1 MCIFGPLLAKFAQFR
16 TLKWH
21 LIVIGDIVAAT
32 LICNKILNVTNQ
44 VAWILNFLKVKKLW
58 TLSLLGGVKIVFKL
72 QDVNF
77 SSLFRIWNKAFSK
90 SGVAEITF
98 WAIASSLYKLFR
110 NETRGK
116 TRSKTRN
123 KSRSKA
129 WSKTQNK
136 TRRITI
142 SCEVSH
148 KSYFEIF
155 RTNVTFMV
163 RPSVIVK
170 CKFVKIKVLHNLLPK
185 GTHW

>member
-1 MCIFGPLLAKFAQFR
+1 M
-16 TLKWH
+16 
-21 LIVIGDIVAAT
+21 IVIGDIVAAT

-116 TRSKTRN
+116 TRSKT
-123 KSRSKA
+123 
-129 WSKTQNK
+129 QNK

-170 CKFVKIKVLHNLLPK
+170 CKFVKIEVLHNLLPK
-185 GTHW
+185 GTH

>member
-116 TRSKTRN
+116 TRSKT
-123 KSRSKA
+123 
-129 WSKTQNK
+129 QNK

-185 GTHW
+185 GTH

>member
-1 MCIFGPLLAKFAQFR
+1 M
-16 TLKWH
+16 
-21 LIVIGDIVAAT
+21 IVIGDIVAAT

-116 TRSKTRN
+116 TRSKT
-123 KSRSKA
+123 
-129 WSKTQNK
+129 QNK

-185 GTHW
+185 GTH